1 MPRYIDA
8 DALLDRI
15 PNLYERREVAR
26 WVDEQPT
33 APVREVV
40 QCKDCVFGHQY
51 FDVQNGITENWVE
64 CRNPDGLNRDIS
76 SEGYCSASVR
86 KKNDEEIH

>member
-1 MPRYIDA
+1 MMARYIDA
-8 DALLDRI
+8 DALLDHI

-40 QCKDCVFGHQY
+40 LCKDCKHNPKDTWF
-51 FDVQNGITENWVE
+51 E
-64 CRNPDGLNRDIS
+64 CPMAGLSEKQRPETAWCWRGERRDG
-76 SEGYCSASVR
+76 
-86 KKNDEEIH
+86 

>member
-8 DALLDRI
+8 DALLDHI
-15 PNLYERREVAR
+15 PNLYERREVGR

-40 QCKDCVFGHQY
+40 LCRECKNFEPG
-51 FDVQNGITENWVE
+51 EPPVE
-64 CRNPDGLNRDIS
+64 VGWCHAWSGATL
-76 SEGYCSASVR
+76 EEAFCSFAER
-86 KKNDEEIH
+86 MEEA